1 MKLSIVIAIVL
12 LLLCSPITHAQE
24 KASNAKDARRE
35 KAVELLKSLA
45 TQVGSL
51 QSPENRARIGANI
64 AESLWK
70 HDENRA
76 RALFISI
83 EDDIQSGLQNRE
95 IGDATDRLTIA
106 VFLKLRADTVQRIAK
121 YDPEL
126 AFNFLNATEPEP
138 RVRDLTGMYTEARD
152 VETQLAKK
160 IVANNSDIALKL
172 GRKALARGFSR
183 ELLSLLR
190 QLHRKHRDKGVTL
203 YKETVEK
210 LHDADLANDDQAL
223 WFACQ
228 LANSLTPPTADES
241 AFRELIK
248 NLLANALAI
257 GCDKQ
262 ARGEQTPFCDM
273 LTSLA
278 ATMEKVDPV
287 RARKLKHLTPD
298 YDEHYETVERP
309 YVELQEIAEEGT
321 VEEILQFAEKY
332 PRIGLSAYVRAMTKA
347 YESGDIERARKIANS
362 YPGDSNERANLVA
375 QLERAIVVPEITE
388 QEVARDLQAFEGIRV
403 AKNRAF
409 ALNELAGHVGQ
420 TNKKMALKVLDQAVG
435 ISENIKAP
443 FDRMEALSRLAM
455 SYCSA
460 GSDRGL
466 DIVESQISKLNE
478 LIDAA
483 VKLDGFDTRYMR
495 DGEWNMSANGRVG
508 SFLTAWA
515 DAAGDF
521 AWCDFDRAVSLAGQ
535 FERMEIRMMAQT
547 KLAQSILAGP
557 PRRNF
562 YQYRRSIEY

>member
-1 MKLSIVIAIVL
+1 MKLFIIIAIV

-24 KASNAKDARRE
+24 TTSNTKDARRE

-83 EDDIQSGLQNRE
+83 EDDIKLGLQNRE
-95 IGDATDRLTIA
+95 IGDATDRLTIT

-121 YDPEL
+121 YDAEL
-126 AFNFLNATEPEP
+126 ALDFLNATEPEP
-138 RVRDLTGMYTEARD
+138 QVRNLTGMFTEARD

-160 IVANNSDIALKL
+160 IAANNPDIALKL
-172 GRKALARGFSR
+172 GRQALARGFSR
-183 ELLSLLR
+183 ELLTLLR

-203 YKETVEK
+203 YKETVRR
-210 LHDADLANDDQAL
+210 LHDADLVNDDQAL
-223 WFACQ
+223 WFASQ
-228 LANSLTPPTADES
+228 LATSLPPPAADES
-241 AFRELIK
+241 AFRELI
-248 NLLANALAI
+248 NSLLAIALAK

-262 ARGEQTPFCDM
+262 ERGGQTRFCDM
-273 LTSLA
+273 LSSLA

-298 YDEHYETVERP
+298 YDEQYETVERP
-309 YVELQEIAEEGT
+309 YVELQEIAEDGT
-321 VEEILQFAEKY
+321 VEEILQLAEKY
-332 PRIGLSAYVRAMTKA
+332 PRIALSVYVRAMTKA
-347 YESGDIERARKIANS
+347 YESGDTERARKIANS
-362 YPGDSNERANLVA
+362 YPGNSNERENLVA
-375 QLERAIVVPEITE
+375 QLERAIAVPEMTE
-388 QEVARDLQAFEGIRV
+388 QELARDLQALEGIRV
-403 AKNRAF
+403 DRNRAF
-409 ALNELAGHVGQ
+409 ALNELAAHVGQ
-420 TNKKMALKVLDQAVG
+420 TNKKMALKMLDQAAG
-435 ISENIKAP
+435 ISENLKVP

-455 SYCSA
+455 SYCRA
-460 GSDRGL
+460 GSGRGL

-483 VKLDGFDTRYMR
+483 AKLDGFDTRYLR
-495 DGEWNMSANGRVG
+495 DGEWNMSANGRIG
-508 SFLTAWA
+508 SLLTAMA

-521 AWCDFDRAVSLAGQ
+521 ASCDFDRAVSLAGQ

-557 PRRNF
+557 PRPNLYRF
-562 YQYRRSIEY
+562 RRSIND